1 MLEKSLKQ
9 IIFVFQINEKRS
21 LLEIILLKT
30 IIMYDVNKISWI
42 TYVLVA
48 VNSKSSRQR
57 HVQANLYS

>member
-1 MLEKSLKQ
+1 METSNDLIS
-9 IIFVFQINEKRS
+9 IKRS
-21 LLEIILLKT
+21 LFEIKLLKT
-30 IIMYDVNKISWI
+30 IIMYDMNKISWT

>member
-9 IIFVFQINEKRS
+9 IIFVFQIKRS
-21 LLEIILLKT
+21 LFEIKLLKT
-30 IIMYDVNKISWI
+30 IIMYDMNKISWT
-42 TYVLVA
+42 TYVLVT

>member
-21 LLEIILLKT
+21 LFEIKLLKT

>member
-9 IIFVFQINEKRS
+9 IIFVKRS
-21 LLEIILLKT
+21 LFEIKLLKT
-30 IIMYDVNKISWI
+30 IIMYDMNKISWT